1 MNKQKSRYIGVD
13 VGGTKILVES
23 FDEQINLIYSMKV
36 ATVTNKGSKGFM
48 EQLEE
53 QIGEAFHAGIE
64 GIAVAVPG
72 IVNRKTGQLIRAP
85 HLPIPKDFPIRD
97 LLHERFHK
105 PIYVDHDINAFLMAE
120 SGRRELKKLNNLVAV
135 MVGTGVGG
143 AIMIDGKIFY
153 GKDGYAG
160 EVGHMVI
167 NQSAKRKTLEENT
180 GGYDFSKI
188 GAKKALEYLGIGLAN
203 LNLILHP
210 DAFVLGGSVYLKEL
224 SKHKKKL
231 EKAVADH
238 SLDKT
243 CPPLIDASKQTS
255 VAKGI
260 VMLMQS
266 GRR

>member
-23 FDEQINLIYSMKV
+23 FDGQMNLVSSMKV
-36 ATVTNKGSKGFM
+36 ATVTNRGSKGM
-48 EQLEE
+48 MDQLENL
-53 QIGEAFHAGIE
+53 IGEVFHAGIE
-64 GIAVAVPG
+64 GVGVAVPG
-72 IVNRKTGQLIRAP
+72 IVNRKTGALIRAP
-85 HLPIPKDFPIRD
+85 HLPVPKDFPILD
-97 LLHERFHK
+97 LLHKRFRK

-120 SGRRELKKLNNLVAV
+120 SGRRELKKLNNIVAV

-143 AIMIDGKIFY
+143 AIMINGKIFY

-167 NQSAKRKTLEENT
+167 NQSAKRKTLEENA
-180 GGYDFSKI
+180 GGYDFAKV
-188 GAKKALEYLGIGLAN
+188 GAKKALEYLGVGLAN

-224 SKHKKKL
+224 AKHKKKL
-231 EKAVADH
+231 EKIIASH

-243 CPPLIDASKQTS
+243 FPPLMDAGKQTS

-260 VMLMQS
+260 VMLMQT
-266 GRR
+266 GKR